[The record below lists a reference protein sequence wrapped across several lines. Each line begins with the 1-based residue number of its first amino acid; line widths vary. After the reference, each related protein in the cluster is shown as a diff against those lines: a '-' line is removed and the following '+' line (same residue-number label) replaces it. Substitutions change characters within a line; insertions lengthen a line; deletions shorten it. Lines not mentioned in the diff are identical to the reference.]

1 MKSDIAFSHIVID
14 ENIQECHS
22 NYVELL
28 QGERVLSYV
37 KDDFLIEDAKA
48 VIAEAY
54 IAEDRNKYLILG
66 AKSFNPISQNA
77 LLKLLEE
84 PPNNI
89 VFIIIA
95 PTKSALLATVRSR
108 LQVKTSKKKSEAI
121 ILDISLKN
129 LELETL
135 FNFIKEHER
144 LARHEAKNLV
154 ESLYYRA
161 VFVDKLI
168 LSTKECEVFE
178 RAFKLI
184 ELNSKVSTVLLNLLT
199 IFLKKRVYV
208 QT

>member
-1 MKSDIAFSHIVID
+1 MLKSDIAFSHIIID
-14 ENIQECHS
+14 ENIQECHAT
-22 NYVELL
+22 YLELL
-28 QGERVLSYV
+28 QGERVLSFV
-37 KDDFLIEDAKA
+37 KDDFLIEDTKA

-89 VFIIIA
+89 VFIVIA

-108 LQVKTSKKKSEAI
+108 MQVKNSIKKTQTIE
-121 ILDISLKN
+121 LDISLKN
-129 LELETL
+129 LELERL
-135 FNFIKEHER
+135 FSFIKEHER
-144 LARHEAKNLV
+144 LARHEAKTLV

-161 VFVDKLI
+161 VFVDKLM
-168 LSTKECEVFE
+168 LSTKECEAFE

-199 IFLKKRVYV
+199 LFLKKRVHV
-208 QT
+208 